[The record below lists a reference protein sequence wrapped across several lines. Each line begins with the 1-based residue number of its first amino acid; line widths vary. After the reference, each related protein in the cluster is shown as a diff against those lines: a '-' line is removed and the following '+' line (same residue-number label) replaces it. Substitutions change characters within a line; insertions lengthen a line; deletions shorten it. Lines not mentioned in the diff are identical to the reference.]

1 MKVCTGVRADSPAT
15 GLLLTLDVDEL
26 EWYIPAAILVE
37 DLQRTLNVINQFLQ
51 TPIDLDGKKA
61 AHLLSKKRR
70 RRRRRSP
77 SPDSDNNASDDE
89 PQKKKRKARK
99 KEKEVYKSAQFIED
113 SDAEYGDME
122 GFLEK
127 EKVARERAFRAAAA
141 ADNGRPSTMKPTG
154 TKKRRRKGT
163 NEGSKTKKS
172 KEVDS
177 SLSSDGESRAP
188 SDSDVEVIATPQRAD
203 AGKKHLPRPRPRLRR
218 KDGPPTASHT
228 PAQNS

>member
-15 GLLLTLDVDEL
+15 TLLLTLDADEL

-127 EKVARERAFRAAAA
+127 EKAARERALRAAAA
-141 ADNGRPSTMKPTG
+141 ADDGRPSTMKPTG
-154 TKKRRRKGT
+154 TKKRRRKGI
-163 NEGSKTKKS
+163 NEGSKTKRR
-172 KEVDS
+172 KEVEP
-177 SLSSDGESRAP
+177 SLSSDESKTP
-188 SDSDVEVIATPQRAD
+188 SDSDVEVVATSQREDAD
-203 AGKKHLPRPRPRLRR
+203 KKHLPRPRPRLRR